1 MRTLL
6 LRRLST
12 LYFCCLLL
20 ACSASVRRVASPHLG
35 LRSPPTLP
43 PFSFLSLSQK
53 SCLSSPWPSVAT
65 YSSSIQ
71 LPQPQSGELPLL
83 TLAFGRLL
91 PSLLTLSSAQA
102 RYGLAPSSS
111 SPSPC
116 SSSTVFLFF
125 VIFPHLH
132 SQSVLLVHL
141 QRAGQHMHLCEFT
154 QCYEQEA

>member
-20 ACSASVRRVASPHLG
+20 ASSASVRRVASLTLAFGRHLLLLHSASSASVRRVASPHLG
-35 LRSPPTLP
+35 LRSPPT
-43 PFSFLSLSQK
+43 FSPYL
-53 SCLSSPWPSVAT
+53 
-65 YSSSIQ
+65 
-71 LPQPQSGELPLL
+71 EL
-83 TLAFGRLL
+83 
-91 PSLLTLSSAQA
+91 
-102 RYGLAPSSS
+102 SSS
-111 SPSPC
+111 SVRARPVFFLALALLFLH
-116 SSSTVFLFF
+116 VFLFF

-132 SQSVLLVHL
+132 PQSVLLVHL